1 MEQEQRDLFERASS
15 SSVLSFQSSTGSHSR
30 STPSH
35 EEEEEEE
42 EEEEGGSGMRVEDV
56 ESLEEE
62 KEESRGEQQR
72 GEAIPGVSRRLMY
85 SGSHHRK
92 SSSKSQTHGPVRSP
106 HFRASASVSSDDS
119 GSAQQHETKPPVIR
133 QLHTL
138 GANEN
143 ASNNQG
149 LQAPLMTSPPATEP
163 QEGRVPTPLLCD
175 SPTGGPLRHH
185 LDLTTPSNGG
195 LLSSPIKLPYP
206 PTSPKFRKDMR
217 SSAPIFPSHVP
228 SGTRV
233 EGTRERDHQMG
244 HATVRPLM
252 VSAGLGQQRQR
263 HKGMSS
269 TVPPKAVPK
278 IPVTQNAPKT
288 GAFQRPHSDGG
299 RTRIREKL
307 HQALEDTTHTKLCD
321 TCGAKVHS
329 STVVNPPLHHTTHAR
344 QEQQRGL
351 HMHTMPA
358 PKASHSVP
366 KLKFAHTS
374 HPVWQPDR
382 HSHPQPRHSRSP
394 LLHAPT
400 HTTHAVRG
408 FKQPATMGQLDRDVD
423 ELSLSNLSLSSCSVA
438 SDILKRA
445 QNRRDNFWTQ
455 PQLTAR

>member
-1 MEQEQRDLFERASS
+1 
-15 SSVLSFQSSTGSHSR
+15 
-30 STPSH
+30 
-35 EEEEEEE
+35 
-42 EEEEGGSGMRVEDV
+42 MRVEDV

-72 GEAIPGVSRRLMY
+72 GEAIPGVTRRLMY

-106 HFRASASVSSDDS
+106 HFRGSASVSSDDS

-143 ASNNQG
+143 ASNNPG
-149 LQAPLMTSPPATEP
+149 LQPPVPTSSPPAAEP

-278 IPVTQNAPKT
+278 IPVMQNAPKT

-321 TCGAKVHS
+321 ACGAKVHS

>member
-1 MEQEQRDLFERASS
+1 
-15 SSVLSFQSSTGSHSR
+15 
-30 STPSH
+30 
-35 EEEEEEE
+35 
-42 EEEEGGSGMRVEDV
+42 MRVEDV

-72 GEAIPGVSRRLMY
+72 GEAIPGVTRRLMY

-92 SSSKSQTHGPVRSP
+92 SSSKSQTHVPVRSP
-106 HFRASASVSSDDS
+106 HFRGSASVSSDDS

-143 ASNNQG
+143 ASNNPG
-149 LQAPLMTSPPATEP
+149 LQPPVATSPPPAAEP
-163 QEGRVPTPLLCD
+163 QEGRVPTPLLHD

-228 SGTRV
+228 SATRV
-233 EGTRERDHQMG
+233 EGTKERDHQMG

-278 IPVTQNAPKT
+278 IPVTQNVPKT